1 MLKVIALSPLSRSL
15 FTALV
20 VCALLFS
27 AAAYGQSLQLPPG
40 VNLGQPAP
48 AAGPQ
53 GALPRPDSLVTD
65 ESQVSLSADTIN
77 GILKNEPGLLL
88 QVKRMLAKKA
98 AEQGR
103 VLYVNELTDETTYR
117 LIEESPVIRALATQE
132 MVARGYI
139 TVRPTAQETQQQER
153 QKQLADAEVRRQNLA
168 IDREDQLLRQAASE
182 RSSRGQTTTEAPVPR
197 ETDVDTSAPIRPDQ
211 LPGLLS
217 TGMTGQQSAFG
228 AGGLS
233 AAALSSGGLSSG
245 LGAGGLSSGAGLG
258 ALEAGGMSLPSGM
271 QNADTAPASR
281 TQQVATIPRRPA
293 MVETQPSAADR
304 AIVHRAN
311 PYANVPSL
319 YDLYAQA
326 RPATGPLQR
335 FGADIFSNSAGNL
348 NELPMDLPVGPEYV
362 LGPGDGIKV
371 ELSGSVSQRLQ
382 RVVDREGRVALPEVG
397 NIQVAGR
404 SMGDVQRE
412 VQTVLR
418 TQFRDVRADL
428 SLNRI
433 RSVRVYVVGDVA
445 NPGAYD
451 ISSLSTPLNAV
462 YAAGGPTANGS
473 MRRVRHLR
481 NRNLVEQ
488 VDLYDL
494 LLNGTRSD
502 LQSFQPGDTIL
513 VPPVGPQVAV
523 EGMVR
528 RPALYEVGNDATLAE
543 ILQLAGGV
551 LPSGT
556 LRSIDVERLQA
567 HENRTMLRVNLPES
581 NDPAAVDQR
590 LAEFRVQDGDRIRI
604 SPILPYSQKTVY
616 LDGHVFR
623 PGKYPYSD
631 GMKVTDLIK
640 GYSDLLPEP
649 SERHAE
655 IIRLQSP
662 DFRPVVMAFNLGD
675 ALAGRTDPPALQP
688 FDTVRVFGRYDFEDP
703 PVIVVGGE
711 VREPG
716 EHRTNGE
723 VHLRDA
729 IYLAGGVT
737 PDAQLSDAQVFRRN
751 PDGSMKIFDV
761 NLASALSGDPQAN
774 LLILSR
780 DRIIVHRNLAKLD
793 PPTVSIEGEVASPG
807 KYPLGAGMTASE
819 LVRTAGGLKRSAF
832 TEGADLS
839 RYLVQDDKR
848 ILGAHQEVAIAK
860 ALSGDPSA
868 DVALRDGDV
877 LTIRRI
883 GGWDD
888 IGAGVTV
895 SGEVLHPGT
904 YGIREGERLSSVL
917 KRAGGFRTTAYP
929 YGAVLERVQVRELG
943 EKARQDMIS
952 RIEAGQGLQG
962 VKVGFSASPG
972 EQAAIVQS
980 AAAQQQQVLAT
991 LKSRPASGRLV
1002 INITSDFSQWEGTAD
1017 DIELRAGDVVTIPK
1031 RPNFVLV
1038 NGQVYNASAIT
1049 YREGKNADWYLK
1061 QSGGFTSLAN
1071 KKGIFIIRAN
1081 GSIIGEGSTSS
1092 WWGGGV
1098 LSTRLRPGDTI
1109 VVPERILTGSPWL
1122 RDVLSS
1128 AQVLSSLAL
1137 AAGVIAKL

>member
-1 MLKVIALSPLSRSL
+1 M
-15 FTALV
+15 
-20 VCALLFS
+20 
-27 AAAYGQSLQLPPG
+27 
-40 VNLGQPAP
+40 
-48 AAGPQ
+48 
-53 GALPRPDSLVTD
+53 VTD
-65 ESQVSLSADTIN
+65 ETQVSLSADTIN

-103 VLYVNELTDETTYR
+103 VLYVNELTDETTYQ
-117 LIEESPVIRALATQE
+117 LIENSPVIRALVTQE
-132 MVARGYI
+132 MADRGYL
-139 TVRPTAQETQQQER
+139 TVRPTEQEVREKER
-153 QKQLADAEVRRQNLA
+153 QKQVADANAKRQNLA
-168 IDREDQLLRQAASE
+168 IEREDQLLRQAATARIDQSQGP
-182 RSSRGQTTTEAPVPR
+182 REAPVPV
-197 ETDVDTSAPIRPDQ
+197 ESDVDTSAPIRPDQ

-217 TGMTGQQSAFG
+217 TGLSGQGAGAMGAGRLGAASLSSGAGFG

-233 AAALSSGGLSSG
+233 S
-245 LGAGGLSSGAGLG
+245 AGGLGGLG
-258 ALEAGGMSLPSGM
+258 SGGVSLPSDIQDGR
-271 QNADTAPASR
+271 NAPAPR

-293 MVETQPSAADR
+293 MVESQQPSPVDR
-304 AIVHRAN
+304 SMIYRAN

-326 RPATGPLQR
+326 RPASGPLQR
-335 FGADIFSNSAGNL
+335 FGADIFRNGAGNL
-348 NELPMDLPVGPEYV
+348 NELPMDLPVGPEYI
-362 LGPGDGIKV
+362 LGPGDGLKV

-397 NIQVAGR
+397 TIQVAGR

-462 YAAGGPTANGS
+462 YAAGGPTVNGS
-473 MRRVRHLR
+473 MRQVRHLR
-481 NRNLVEQ
+481 NRNVVEQ

-502 LQSFQPGDTIL
+502 LQSLQPGDTIL

-528 RPALYEVGNDATLAE
+528 RPAVYEVGNDATLAE
-543 ILQLAGGV
+543 VLQLAGGV

-556 LRSIDVERLQA
+556 LRTIDVERLQA
-567 HENRTMLRVNLPES
+567 HESRTMLRLNLPES

-590 LAEFRVQDGDRIRI
+590 LTEFRVQDGDRIRI

-623 PGKYPYSD
+623 PGKYPYTD
-631 GMKVTDLIK
+631 GMKVTDLIQ

-655 IIRLQSP
+655 IIRLQAP

-675 ALAGRTDPPALQP
+675 ALAGRIDPPALQP

-711 VREPG
+711 VRDPG

-737 PDAQLSDAQVFRRN
+737 PDALLSDAQVFRRN
-751 PDGSMKIFDV
+751 SDGSMKIFDL
-761 NLASALSGDPQAN
+761 NLASALAGDPKAN

-780 DRIIVHRNLAKLD
+780 DRIIVHRNLEKLD
-793 PPTVSIEGEVASPG
+793 PPTVSVEGEVASPG
-807 KYPLGAGMTASE
+807 RYPLGAGMTASE
-819 LVRTAGGLKRSAF
+819 LVRAAGGLKRSAF
-832 TEGADLS
+832 SEAADLS
-839 RYLVQDDKR
+839 RYLVQNDKK
-848 ILGAHQEVAIAK
+848 ILGEHQELAIAK
-860 ALSGDPSA
+860 ALSGDSSA
-868 DVALRDGDV
+868 DIALRDGDV

-888 IGAGVTV
+888 IGAGVTIA
-895 SGEVLHPGT
+895 GEVLHPGK
-904 YGIREGERLSSVL
+904 YGIQEGEHLSSVL

-929 YGAVLERVQVRELG
+929 YGAVLERVQVKELG

-952 RIEAGQGLQG
+952 RIEAGQGLSG
-962 VKVGFSASPG
+962 VKVGLSASAG
-972 EQAAIVQS
+972 EQAAVVQA
-980 AAAQQQQVLAT
+980 AAAQQQQVLAG
-991 LKSRPASGRLV
+991 LKAQPASGRMV
-1002 INITSDFSQWEGTAD
+1002 INISDNVSRWEGTSD
-1017 DIELRAGDVVTIPK
+1017 DIELRSGDVITIPK

-1038 NGQVYNASAIT
+1038 SGQVYNASAIT
-1049 YREGKNADWYLK
+1049 YREGKDAEWYLK
-1061 QSGGFTSLAN
+1061 QSGGVTSLAN

-1081 GSIIGEGSTSS
+1081 GSIIGEGSSS
-1092 WWGGGV
+1092 GWWGGSV
-1098 LSTRLRPGDTI
+1098 LSTRLRPGDT
-1109 VVPERILTGSPWL
+1109 VMVPERILTGSPWL
-1122 RDVLSS
+1122 RDLLTS
-1128 AQVLSSLAL
+1128 AQLASSLAL
-1137 AAGVIAKL
+1137 SAGVIANF